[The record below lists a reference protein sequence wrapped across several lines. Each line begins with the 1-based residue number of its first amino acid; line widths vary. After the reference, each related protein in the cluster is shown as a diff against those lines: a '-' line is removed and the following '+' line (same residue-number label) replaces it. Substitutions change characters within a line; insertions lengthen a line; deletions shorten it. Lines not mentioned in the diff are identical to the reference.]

1 MYATIILFESFTSIV
16 PCVRGLGLIAAAGLI
31 AWGVMGVG
39 RASPSSARSTTRDI
53 SHTAAPTASTQ
64 SGYYSQVQ
72 TPIADLQV
80 RMRVAAFNPVVT
92 STQRATFQD
101 PDPATWRML
110 ELEMPKSSGGVLD
123 ITMLRPLEWLDAHNI
138 VVGGSVALDMPELG
152 AQGNAQVLG
161 VYPCAEIKPGPGQV
175 ITATFAHPS
184 TFQVLDVTI
193 GEGDDA
199 ETIGVTDN
207 HPFWSE
213 THQAFVPVGQLS
225 VGDELLTLHGQK
237 KRLTA
242 LLPRPGPPERVYNL
256 EVHGEHTYYV
266 GHQQLLVH
274 NNYPDEIPWSSPDV
288 RRFSRQIR
296 EGLANSLDDVEIVVG
311 SRSQAE
317 ELFLRMFQA
326 DGYRNTTGWSGEMLE
341 EFGKRGIYHW
351 DEVAEVLKDGSKVLK
366 RHYNDGNL
374 HNYVP
379 HLQIETFDGRKIRIL
394 FGKDV
399 RNL

>member
-1 MYATIILFESFTSIV
+1 MSL
-16 PCVRGLGLIAAAGLI
+16 
-31 AWGVMGVG
+31 
-39 RASPSSARSTTRDI
+39 
-53 SHTAAPTASTQ
+53 
-64 SGYYSQVQ
+64 
-72 TPIADLQV
+72 
-80 RMRVAAFNPVVT
+80 
-92 STQRATFQD
+92 
-101 PDPATWRML
+101 
-110 ELEMPKSSGGVLD
+110 
-123 ITMLRPLEWLDAHNI
+123 
-138 VVGGSVALDMPELG
+138 
-152 AQGNAQVLG
+152 
-161 VYPCAEIKPGPGQV
+161 
-175 ITATFAHPS
+175 
-184 TFQVLDVTI
+184 
-193 GEGDDA
+193 
-199 ETIGVTDN
+199 
-207 HPFWSE
+207 
-213 THQAFVPVGQLS
+213 
-225 VGDELLTLHGQK
+225 GDELLTLHGQK
-237 KRLTA
+237 KRLIA

-256 EVHGEHTYYV
+256 EVHGEHTYFV

-274 NNYPDEIPWSSPDV
+274 NNYLDDIPWSSPDV
-288 RRFSRQIR
+288 RRYSRQIR
-296 EGLANSLDDVEIVVG
+296 EGLANSVDDVEIVVG